1 MENIGVQKTNA
12 AGERAKMKAL
22 DHDLEKLS
30 RLLTEMNSVGNR
42 ISEIT
47 NRPATIGH
55 TGEYIASRVFD
66 IELESSA
73 AAKGYDGV
81 FMSGRLAGSTVNI
94 KWYGKLEFMLDI
106 NPEAVPDYF
115 LVMTG
120 PKSQPQS
127 SRGSIQP
134 WVINFVF
141 LFHGPEL
148 LTDLKTRGVKI
159 GTATSVQKHT
169 WQAAEIFP
177 NQRIM
182 SFRLTDEQM
191 EMIFQFGSG
200 WAESWY

>member
-1 MENIGVQKTNA
+1 MDGHISNA
-12 AGERAKMKAL
+12 VGQRATRKAT
-22 DHDLEKLS
+22 DDLERLS
-30 RLLTEMNSVGNR
+30 SLLAELNSLGDR

-47 NRPATIGH
+47 NTPATIGH

-94 KWYGKLEFMLDI
+94 KWYGKLEYLLDI
-106 NPEAVPDYF
+106 NPEAVPDYY

-127 SRGSIQP
+127 SWGGIRP
-134 WVINFVF
+134 WVIQYVF
-141 LFHGPEL
+141 LFQGPEL
-148 LTDLKTRGVKI
+148 LADLKARGIKI
-159 GTATSVQKHT
+159 RTATSVQKHK

-177 NQRIM
+177 NHRNM
-182 SFRLTDEQM
+182 FFRLTNEQM

>member
-1 MENIGVQKTNA
+1 LTENIDGQKTNT
-12 AGERAKMKAL
+12 AGNRATRNAMV
-22 DHDLEKLS
+22 HDLEELS
-30 RLLTEMNSVGNR
+30 RLLAEMNSVGNR

-55 TGEYIASRVFD
+55 TGKYIASRVFD

-106 NPEAVPDYF
+106 NPEAVPDYY
-115 LVMTG
+115 LVMSG

-127 SRGSIQP
+127 SRGSIRP
-134 WVINFVF
+134 WVINIVF

-148 LTDLKTRGVKI
+148 LADLKARGVKI
-159 GTATSVQKHT
+159 GTATSVQKHK
-169 WQAAEIFP
+169 
-177 NQRIM
+177 
-182 SFRLTDEQM
+182 
-191 EMIFQFGSG
+191 
-200 WAESWY
+200 

>member
-1 MENIGVQKTNA
+1 MG
-12 AGERAKMKAL
+12 
-22 DHDLEKLS
+22 HDLERLS
-30 RLLTEMNSVGNR
+30 ELLTEMNSLGNR

-66 IELESSA
+66 IKLESSA
-73 AAKGYDGV
+73 TAKEYDGV

-120 PKSQPQS
+120 PKSEPQT
-127 SRGSIQP
+127 SRGSIRP

-141 LFHGPEL
+141 LFNGPEL
-148 LTDLKTRGVKI
+148 LADLKAQKVKMGV
-159 GTATSVQKHT
+159 ATSVRKQK

-177 NQRIM
+177 NKRNM
-182 SFRLTDEQM
+182 SFRMTDEQM
-191 EMIFQFGSG
+191 ERIFQFGSG
-200 WAESWY
+200 WTESWY

>member
-1 MENIGVQKTNA
+1 M
-12 AGERAKMKAL
+12 

-30 RLLTEMNSVGNR
+30 RLLTEMNSLGNR

-47 NRPATIGH
+47 HRPATIGH

-73 AAKGYDGV
+73 AAKGHDGV
-81 FMSGRLAGSTVNI
+81 FMSGKLAGSVVNI
-94 KWYGKLEFMLDI
+94 KWYGKLEHMLDL
-106 NPEAVPDYF
+106 NPEAVPDYY

-120 PKSQPQS
+120 PKSQLQS
-127 SRGSIQP
+127 SRGGIRP
-134 WVINFVF
+134 WVINYTF

-159 GTATSVQKHT
+159 GMATSVQKHK

-177 NQRIM
+177 NQRNM
-182 SFRLTDEQM
+182 FFRMTNEQM

-200 WAESWY
+200 WTESWY